1 MKAISDIYI
10 KWRLYRLNLLR
21 RSLLHGIQD
30 INQIKSLKCISKST
44 LKIWADL
51 MLSHFRY
58 DANLLDYI
66 SFGFYDLPHN
76 QRDAFVTTYRGLQY
90 SLAVN
95 NQTKAQIF
103 HDKPKFNETF
113 SKFVYREWL
122 DTRSSSLEQIDAFIS
137 RNKRVI
143 AKPFNGTEG
152 NGIFIVDDNSS
163 QDKTK
168 IFDLINN
175 GHHHVL
181 EEVVKNHPA
190 INALNP
196 HALNTLRIVTILDE
210 KNKVHILCTVLRI
223 GVSGSII
230 DNLSQGGIVCP
241 IDATAGT
248 ICKNGID
255 LWGKEYTCH
264 PESKISLLGYQIPLW
279 EEVLNVINQAA
290 SIVQEVKYV
299 GWDIA
304 ITDKDSI
311 EIIEANP
318 NPGVQLLQSDGVGR
332 WQRFKDINN

>member
-1 MKAISDIYI
+1 MKTISNIYI
-10 KWRLYRLNLLR
+10 KWRLYRLNLFR
-21 RSLLHGIQD
+21 RSLLHGIHD
-30 INQIKSLKCISKST
+30 INQIKLHKRIDEST
-44 LKIWADL
+44 WKIWVDL
-51 MLSHFRY
+51 MLCHFRY

-66 SFGFYDLPHN
+66 SFGFYKLPHIKRN
-76 QRDAFVTTYRGLQY
+76 TFVTTYRGLLY

-95 NQTKAQIF
+95 HQAKAQIF
-103 HDKPKFNETF
+103 HDKPKFNDTF
-113 SKFVYREWL
+113 IKYVSREWL
-122 DTRSSSLEQIDAFIS
+122 DTRSSTLEQIDVFIS

-152 NGIFIVDDNSS
+152 NGIFIIDNKSS

-175 GHHHVL
+175 GHHYIL
-181 EEVVKNHPA
+181 EEIVKNHPA
-190 INALNP
+190 INVLNP

-241 IDATAGT
+241 IDVASGT

-264 PESKISLLGYQIPLW
+264 PESKVTLLGYQIPHW
-279 EEVLNVINQAA
+279 KEVLHVINQAA
-290 SIVQEVKYV
+290 STVQEVKYV

-304 ITDKDSI
+304 VTDKDRI

-318 NPGVQLLQSDGVGR
+318 NPGVQLLQSDGDGR
-332 WQRFKDINN
+332 WQMFKDINN